1 MNIRPEGRE
10 LARQLNCSIVE
21 ASTTTGYSVED
32 AFATLVREI
41 RMSSKSEFGYLTYF
55 SVTDH

>member
-32 AFATLVREI
+32 AFDTLVREI
-41 RMSSKSEFGYLTYF
+41 RMSSKSELGYRIFL
-55 SVTDH
+55 